1 MNKLFIITGPA
12 GVGKTTISNKLAS
25 SLSKS
30 VLIEGDTVYNFFVG
44 GRISPWKENAPIEL
58 FWENCIYLIN
68 SYLEKGYDVVFNY
81 IISDENLK
89 LLKEK
94 FKNYKIV
101 FKVLLTDE
109 NTLLERDKEREED
122 CQMKERCLV
131 LLNQFKNYNFDKKDI
146 IDTSNLAVKE
156 ITNLLLEAYYE
167 N

>member
-1 MNKLFIITGPA
+1 MERKC
-12 GVGKTTISNKLAS
+12 S
-25 SLSKS
+25 
-30 VLIEGDTVYNFFVG
+30 D
-44 GRISPWKENAPIEL
+44 
-58 FWENCIYLIN
+58 CIYLIN

-81 IISDENLK
+81 IISDEDLK

-146 IDTSNLAVKE
+146 IDTSNLTVKE
-156 ITNLLLEAYYE
+156 ITNLLLEEYYE